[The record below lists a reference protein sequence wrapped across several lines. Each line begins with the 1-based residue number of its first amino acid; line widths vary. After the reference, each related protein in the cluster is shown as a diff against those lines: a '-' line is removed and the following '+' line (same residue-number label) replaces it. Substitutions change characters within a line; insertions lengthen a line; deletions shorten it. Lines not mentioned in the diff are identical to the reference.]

1 MDLRPLLPLTL
12 MLLFACGGVEP
23 SELAG
28 DPASASAEAVELAAL
43 GGAALVPMTPCPT
56 SGEGALLAPA
66 TCVVFTPAEAGS
78 GPDGENADSLQ
89 YALEPA
95 GAARGQLLVYLNA
108 SGSSPGRQIADPTLN
123 FYDAGASGGL
133 HVLALA
139 YRSDAVLGLVCGD
152 DGACYG
158 AARAAVLTGAAAP
171 GTPARLAD
179 IVEDEGVLFR
189 LDAALRLLAARR
201 PGRGWG
207 RFLANSG
214 AATPAE
220 RIAWPRL
227 LVAGHS
233 QGGGHAAFLGT
244 RYPVHRVIQLASTC
258 DAALGAPAP
267 WTHSDGTWATD
278 PAARY
283 FGLAVARDA
292 ICSAHAAVWQVMGMD
307 PARQD
312 DAAAACSG
320 GAHGGPIF
328 CTENYPRWV
337 QLLQ

>member
-1 MDLRPLLPLTL
+1 MPRVEGEVDLRPLLPLTL

-108 SGSSPGRQIADPTLN
+108 SGSSPGRHIEDPTLN

-139 YRSDAVLGLVCGD
+139 YRS
-152 DGACYG
+152 
-158 AARAAVLTGAAAP
+158 
-171 GTPARLAD
+171 
-179 IVEDEGVLFR
+179 E
-189 LDAALRLLAARR
+189 
-201 PGRGWG
+201 
-207 RFLANSG
+207 
-214 AATPAE
+214 
-220 RIAWPRL
+220 
-227 LVAGHS
+227 
-233 QGGGHAAFLGT
+233 
-244 RYPVHRVIQLASTC
+244 
-258 DAALGAPAP
+258 
-267 WTHSDGTWATD
+267 
-278 PAARY
+278 
-283 FGLAVARDA
+283 
-292 ICSAHAAVWQVMGMD
+292 
-307 PARQD
+307 
-312 DAAAACSG
+312 
-320 GAHGGPIF
+320 
-328 CTENYPRWV
+328 
-337 QLLQ
+337 